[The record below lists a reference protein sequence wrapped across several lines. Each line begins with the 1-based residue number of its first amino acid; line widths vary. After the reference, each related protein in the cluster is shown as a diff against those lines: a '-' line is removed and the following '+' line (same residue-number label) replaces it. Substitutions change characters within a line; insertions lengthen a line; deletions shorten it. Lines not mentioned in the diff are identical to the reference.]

1 MMMRIKIKIR
11 IKIRNRGA
19 SVLAS
24 PARNRLAP
32 RAGRSEKSPCIPP
45 RPARIVRASNNRRNQ
60 SSSKVGS
67 SNMMDSSVKATI
79 KQEYQQHEKDTG
91 SVEVQVA
98 LLTKRILD
106 LTGHFQIH
114 KGDHNSRRGL
124 IVMVSQRRRL
134 LDYLRDEDLARYQKL
149 IERLGLRR

>member
-1 MMMRIKIKIR
+1 M
-11 IKIRNRGA
+11 
-19 SVLAS
+19 
-24 PARNRLAP
+24 
-32 RAGRSEKSPCIPP
+32 E
-45 RPARIVRASNNRRNQ
+45 
-60 SSSKVGS
+60 
-67 SNMMDSSVKATI
+67 SSVKAAI

-98 LLTKRILD
+98 LITKRVQD
-106 LTGHFQIH
+106 LTTHFQTH

-134 LDYLRDEDLARYQKL
+134 LDYLRNEDLGRYQKL

>member
-1 MMMRIKIKIR
+1 
-11 IKIRNRGA
+11 
-19 SVLAS
+19 
-24 PARNRLAP
+24 
-32 RAGRSEKSPCIPP
+32 
-45 RPARIVRASNNRRNQ
+45 
-60 SSSKVGS
+60 
-67 SNMMDSSVKATI
+67 MMDSAVKAAI

-98 LLTKRILD
+98 LLSKRIQD
-106 LTGHFQIH
+106 LTNHLQVH

-134 LDYLRDEDLARYQKL
+134 LDYLRGEDLGRYQKL